1 MALDIVNGDRS
12 ILDWDE
18 EQVQGWLS
26 KLGFP
31 QYHQQIK
38 GEPSLSIGWNHYRFN
53 CSCRQ
58 NITSL
63 VMCSAC
69 SIQNLSRLLG

>member
-1 MALDIVNGDRS
+1 MALDIVSGDRS

-38 GEPSLSIGWNHYRFN
+38 GGHPLSIGWNHYRFN
-53 CSCRQ
+53 
-58 NITSL
+58 
-63 VMCSAC
+63 
-69 SIQNLSRLLG
+69 